1 LPPHTT
7 PLATARADPSVIAA
21 RCGSGLLFL
30 RSTSTG
36 GLCLSRHERTQSRRR
51 THARHPGSD
60 SFRCRHCRLDVPL
73 AAPGTQHR
81 NHCPNCLWSLHVDDD
96 VPGDRAAD
104 CAGSM
109 EPIGV
114 SVRDDGEW
122 ALVHRCMACSTVHV
136 NRIAGDDNPLML
148 MRLAVRPL
156 ALPPF
161 PLEWL
166 TRV

>member
-1 LPPHTT
+1 
-7 PLATARADPSVIAA
+7 
-21 RCGSGLLFL
+21 
-30 RSTSTG
+30 
-36 GLCLSRHERTQSRRR
+36 LSRHERSPTRR
-51 THARHPGSD
+51 TRDPRRGPD
-60 SFRCRHCRLDVPL
+60 SFRCRNCRLDVPI
-73 AAPGTQHR
+73 AAPRTQHR
-81 NHCPNCLWSLHVDDD
+81 NHCPNCLWSRHVDN
-96 VPGDRAAD
+96 VPGDRRAD

-122 ALVHRCMACSTVHV
+122 ALVHRCTACSEVHV

-156 ALPPF
+156 ARPPF

-166 TRV
+166 TRI